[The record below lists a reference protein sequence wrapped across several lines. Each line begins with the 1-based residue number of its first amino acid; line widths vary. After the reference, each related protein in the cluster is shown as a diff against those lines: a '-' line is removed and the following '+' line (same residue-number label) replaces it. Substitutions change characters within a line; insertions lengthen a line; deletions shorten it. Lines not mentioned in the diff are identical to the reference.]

1 MRIWTVITDD
11 CNGTTARVFA
21 NEEAADAAALD
32 WCKQDWPF
40 DTPCPEDWREA
51 YTVLE
56 DFDDTRWVEEHDLLD
71 TAAIAAVRTSARAQL
86 DHLLEQIHQMK
97 GMFDDADGAIASAI
111 ADAEAWPDL
120 AQDKAMEVSH
130 AKGY

>member
-51 YTVLE
+51 YTRSEERRVGKE
-56 DFDDTRWVEEHDLLD
+56 CRSRW
-71 TAAIAAVRTSARAQL
+71 S
-86 DHLLEQIHQMK
+86 
-97 GMFDDADGAIASAI
+97 
-111 ADAEAWPDL
+111 P
-120 AQDKAMEVSH
+120 SH
-130 AKGY
+130 